1 MGGREVMPLANPL
14 IFSLLLIF
22 AFQSLGCINSQ
33 VRDDDALASKVD
45 EALLASDE
53 LNLSRIEVQAH
64 DGLVYLSG
72 MADDHESKTHAE
84 MEVRKIRGVKD
95 VMNKIEV
102 DF

>member
-1 MGGREVMPLANPL
+1 MGGREGMPLANPR
-14 IFSLLLIF
+14 IIRLLLII
-22 AFQSLGCINSQ
+22 ACQSLGCISSH
-33 VRDDDALASKVD
+33 VRDDDALASRVD

-53 LNLSRIEVQAH
+53 LNLSRIEVQAE

-84 MEVRKIRGVKD
+84 MEARKIRGVKN
-95 VMNKIEV
+95 VINKIEV

>member
-1 MGGREVMPLANPL
+1 MSQAD
-14 IFSLLLIF
+14 IKFWLLLIL
-22 AFQSLGCINSQ
+22 ACQPIGCVTPQI
-33 VRDDDALASKVD
+33 RDDDALASKVD

-53 LNLSRIEVQAH
+53 LNLSRIEVQAE

-84 MEVRKIRGVKD
+84 IEARKIRGVKN
-95 VMNKIEV
+95 VVNKIEV